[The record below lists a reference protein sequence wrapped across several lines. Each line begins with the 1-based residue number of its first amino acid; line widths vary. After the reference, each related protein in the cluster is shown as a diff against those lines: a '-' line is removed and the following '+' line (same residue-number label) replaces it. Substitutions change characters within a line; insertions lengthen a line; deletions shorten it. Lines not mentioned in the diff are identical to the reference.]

1 MAPAGKI
8 IWDTPTNALWRME
21 QRGLPWPAAHK
32 LLLQW
37 LAAGDVMLA
46 SRGRPVPPAH
56 IAGAAFD
63 HNDLRGA
70 GRIFYPDTRVDWT
83 TAQGLL
89 DRHLG
94 QPSPEQKDLLVKPE
108 PEPEPKPERATQ
120 VVRATQRLF
129 EVLQGKPTS
138 LSAKRIR
145 TLLQPLDVSDSTAL
159 RARREYIKRIS
170 SADAS
175 D

>member
-63 HNDLRGA
+63 HNDLALAALLSRHPRRLDHGARGRPPPRSA
-70 GRIFYPDTRVDWT
+70 V
-83 TAQGLL
+83 AAEGLA
-89 DRHLG
+89 
-94 QPSPEQKDLLVKPE
+94 VKPE

-120 VVRATQRLF
+120 VVRATQRCRG
-129 EVLQGKPTS
+129 LQQADQPERNAFARSSRSTS
-138 LSAKRIR
+138 VTAPRCAPDGRPKEF
-145 TLLQPLDVSDSTAL
+145 VS
-159 RARREYIKRIS
+159 
-170 SADAS
+170 
-175 D
+175 